1 MQHRSHNQ
9 RGLNPGEGVC
19 IQGGL
24 SIGGLGRPLPPE
36 LGKRAV
42 RVPLE
47 CFLVYVSLRNARTW
61 PAVSHSP
68 RAYAFPSFIMVTA

>member
-1 MQHRSHNQ
+1 MHHRSHNQ
-9 RGLNPGEGVC
+9 RGLHPGGSVYRGVG
-19 IQGGL
+19 QTP
-24 SIGGLGRPLPPE
+24 PLPPE
-36 LGKRAV
+36 LGKRTV

-47 CFLVYVSLRNARTW
+47 CFLVYVSLSNGPTW